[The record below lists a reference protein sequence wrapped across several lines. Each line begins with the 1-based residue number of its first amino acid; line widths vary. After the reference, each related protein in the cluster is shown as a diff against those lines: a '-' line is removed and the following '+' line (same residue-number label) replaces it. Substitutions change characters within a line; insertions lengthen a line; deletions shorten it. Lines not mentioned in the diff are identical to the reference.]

1 MRRDGLRAVHRGSAR
16 IEESSF
22 DYKEAVR
29 LRCREAS
36 LGLAT
41 YTKKMQKHETMR
53 QGVSCRTRW
62 DGGCCHSIPE
72 QQLTGAQAAGSAGKQ
87 RRAKQARPAKLQYFV
102 SHQKQFVQQHTTF
115 SHSIPA
121 ARSTPQSISGTH
133 IVFAAPFYMRR
144 RFRRAPSAPRALP
157 VAQTS
162 QPPFTS

>member
-22 DYKEAVR
+22 DYK
-29 LRCREAS
+29 EAS

-72 QQLTGAQAAGSAGKQ
+72 QREAQGSKGEQ
-87 RRAKQARPAKLQYFV
+87 SKQARPAKLQYFV
-102 SHQKQFVQQHTTF
+102 SHQKQFVQHHTTF

-121 ARSTPQSISGTH
+121 ARSTPQSISDPH

-162 QPPFTS
+162 RPPFTS